1 MLLDPVVEGYH
12 VLCSLVGKEF
22 RDALEVPPV
31 HKELFK
37 EGPDLVQSPDFCP
50 MHGMLSVFI
59 LLFHHF
65 DVLLDHDRLARVL
78 INTELGQIVE
88 FVLLVPIRVHLEVSA
103 LTSGVCTNEV
113 GQLLLGVL
121 PPKG

>member
-1 MLLDPVVEGYH
+1 
-12 VLCSLVGKEF
+12 
-22 RDALEVPPV
+22 
-31 HKELFK
+31 
-37 EGPDLVQSPDFCP
+37 
-50 MHGMLSVFI
+50 MLSIFI

-65 DVLLDHDRLARVL
+65 DVLLDHDGLARVL
-78 INTELGQIVE
+78 INAELGQIVE